1 MAGPIKARILAV
13 AIEQETDIILVR
25 QRTRSI
31 AAALGFDPQDQT
43 RITTAVSEIV
53 RNTLEYG
60 GGGRIEY
67 GISGIAAEQALT
79 IVVEDQGR
87 GIADPKAILEGRHR
101 STTGMGVG
109 IVGARRLMDG
119 FALDSTLG
127 KGTRVTMAKTLPKR
141 VQPLGTADMKRITA
155 ALSTQ
160 ELADPVAEVRRQ
172 NREMLAQLDALNQR
186 QGELNDVNRELQD
199 TNRGVVA
206 LYAELEERADHLRRA
221 DQLKSRFLSNM
232 SHEFR
237 TPLNSILSLSRLLL
251 SHSDGSLSAE
261 QEKQV
266 QFIRKSAENLIE
278 LVNDLLDLAKVE
290 AGKTVVSPRDFLVE
304 DLFSAL
310 RGMLRPLLVGDNVA
324 LIFEDATDIP
334 PLNTD
339 EGKISQILRNFISN
353 ALKFTERGE
362 VRIWAQYDREADT
375 VTFKVKDTGIGI
387 AAKDIDKIWEE
398 FSQVASPIQRR
409 VKGTGLGLPL
419 SRRLAELLRGATSV
433 DSEPGQGSV
442 FSLTVPRR
450 YLPVVEGDGAAT
462 RWNLDPACLP
472 VLCVENNAADS
483 FSLERALSRS
493 RYQVLPVRS
502 LAEAEETLSQVM
514 PAAVLL
520 DILLDGEE
528 SWRLLIKMRHSERW
542 ARVPVIVISTTGE
555 QAKANSFGADGFFEK
570 PIDPAELVR
579 TLDELTGVN
588 SVTKVLV
595 VDDEEVSRY
604 LVRQL
609 LPRGAFMIREAAT
622 AVDGLETLQQ
632 EMPDVILLDLNMKP
646 MSGFEFL
653 ERLGPTSGPPA
664 IVMTSMDVDDELR
677 GRLSGAAQVVSKF
690 DLTTETLVAAIRA
703 AVEARSARPS

>member
-1 MAGPIKARILAV
+1 MAKSFSVRLLAI
-13 AIEQETDIILVR
+13 AIEHETDIILVR
-25 QRTRSI
+25 QRTRNV
-31 AAALGFDPQDQT
+31 AAALGFDAQDQT

-67 GISGIAAEQALT
+67 GIAGSAPEQALT
-79 IVVEDQGR
+79 IMVEDQGR
-87 GIADPKAILEGRHR
+87 GIADPAAILEGRHR

-119 FALDSTLG
+119 FALDSAPG
-127 KGTRVTMAKTLPKR
+127 KGTRVSMAKTLPKR
-141 VQPLGTADMKRITA
+141 VQPLGTADLKRIA
-155 ALSTQ
+155 AAVSVQ

-172 NREMLAQLDALNQR
+172 NREMLAQLDDLTQR
-186 QGELNDVNRELQD
+186 QTELAYVNRELQD

-251 SHSDGSLSAE
+251 SRTDGVLSAE
-261 QEKQV
+261 QDKQV

-290 AGKTVVSPRDFLVE
+290 AGKTVVSPREFVVE

-310 RGMLRPLLVGDNVA
+310 RGMLRPLLVGDAVL

-334 PLNTD
+334 PMNGD
-339 EGKISQILRNFISN
+339 EGKVSQILRNFISN

-362 VRIWAQYDREADT
+362 VRVWAQYDRDAET
-375 VTFKVKDTGIGI
+375 VTFRVRDTGIGI
-387 AAKDIDKIWEE
+387 AARDIDTIWEE
-398 FSQVASPIQRR
+398 FGQVSSPIQKR

-419 SRRLAELLRGATSV
+419 SRRLAELLRGSVEV

-442 FSLTVPRR
+442 FTLTLPRHYVP
-450 YLPVVEGDGAAT
+450 PGESGDTAA
-462 RWNLDPACLP
+462 RWNVDPARLP
-472 VLCVENNAADS
+472 VLCVENNPADS

-493 RYQVLPVRS
+493 RYQVMPARS
-502 LAEAEETLSQVM
+502 LAEAEEALEQFM
-514 PAAVLL
+514 PAAMLL
-520 DILLDGEE
+520 DVLLDGEE

-542 ARVPVIVISTTGE
+542 ARVPVIVVSTTGE
-555 QAKANSFGADGFFEK
+555 EGKAHSFGADGFFSK
-570 PIDPAELVR
+570 PVDPAELVR
-579 TLDELTGVN
+579 TLDELTGAH

-609 LPRGAFMIREAAT
+609 LPRGAFDIREAAT
-622 AVDGLETLQQ
+622 AVDGLERLRQ
-632 EMPDVILLDLNMKP
+632 EAPDVILLDLNMKP

-653 ERLGPTSGPPA
+653 ERLGGATGPPA
-664 IVMTSMDVDDELR
+664 IVMTSMDVDEDLR
-677 GRLSGAAQVVSKF
+677 GRLTGAAQVVSKF
-690 DLTTETLVAAIRA
+690 DLTTDTLVAAIRA
-703 AVEARSARPS
+703 AVERREARSA

>member
-1 MAGPIKARILAV
+1 MSGSTKMRILTL
-13 AIEQETDIILVR
+13 AIEQETDIILAR
-25 QRTRSI
+25 QRTRAI
-31 AAALGFDPQDQT
+31 AGLLGFEPQDQT

-67 GISGIAAEQALT
+67 GLLGAPPDQALT
-79 IVVEDQGR
+79 IAVEDQGP
-87 GIADPKAILEGRHR
+87 GIADPQAILEGRHR

-119 FALDSTLG
+119 FTLDSARG
-127 KGTRVTMAKTLPKR
+127 KGTRVTMAKILPKR
-141 VQPLGTADMKRITA
+141 VQPVGLADLKRITG
-155 ALSTQ
+155 ALNVQ

-172 NREMLAQLDALNQR
+172 NREMLAQLDELTQR
-186 QGELNDVNRELQD
+186 QREINDVNRELQD

-251 SHSDGSLSAE
+251 SRSDGTLDAE

-290 AGKTVVSPRDFLVE
+290 AGKTVVTPREFLVE

-310 RGMLRPLLVGDNVA
+310 RGMLRPLLVGDAVV
-324 LIFEDATDIP
+324 LLFEDATDIP
-334 PLNTD
+334 PMNTD
-339 EGKISQILRNFISN
+339 EGKVSQILRNFISN

-362 VRIWAQYDREADT
+362 VRIWAQYDRDADT
-375 VTFKVKDTGIGI
+375 ITFKVRDTGIGI
-387 AAKDIDKIWEE
+387 AAKDIEAIWEE
-398 FSQVASPIQRR
+398 FAQVNSPIQSR

-419 SRRLAELLRGATSV
+419 SRRLAELLRGRVGV

-442 FSLTVPRR
+442 FALTLPRR
-450 YLPVVEGDGAAT
+450 YLPAVEGEEGES
-462 RWNLDPACLP
+462 RWVIDPERLP
-472 VLCVENNAADS
+472 VLCIENNPADA
-483 FSLERALSRS
+483 FSLERALARS
-493 RYQVLPVRS
+493 RYQVVPARS
-502 LAEAEETLSQVM
+502 LAEADAAFEQFM

-520 DILLDGEE
+520 DVLLDGEE
-528 SWRLLIKMRHSERW
+528 SWRLLIKLRHSERW
-542 ARVPVIVISTTGE
+542 ARVPVIVVSTTE
-555 QAKANSFGADGFFEK
+555 EEVKAHSFGADGFFSK
-570 PIDPAELVR
+570 PIDPILLVR
-579 TLDELTGVN
+579 TLDELTGAN

-609 LPRGAFMIREAAT
+609 LPRGAFDIREAAT
-622 AVDGLETLQQ
+622 AVDGLERLQH
-632 EMPDVILLDLNMKP
+632 ETPDIILLDLNMKP
-646 MSGFEFL
+646 MDGFEFL
-653 ERLGPTSGPPA
+653 DRLGMVPGPPA
-664 IVMTSMDVDDELR
+664 IVMTSMDIDEQLR
-677 GRLSGAAQVVSKF
+677 GRLTRAAQVVSKF
-690 DLTTETLVAAIRA
+690 DLTTDTLVAAIRA
-703 AVEARSARPS
+703 AVETQSPPPS

>member
-1 MAGPIKARILAV
+1 MGQSDMKARILTL
-13 AIEQETDIILVR
+13 AIEQETDIILAR
-25 QRTRSI
+25 QRTRNI
-31 AAALGFDPQDQT
+31 AALLGFDPQDQT

-60 GGGRIEY
+60 GGGRMEY
-67 GISGIAAEQALT
+67 GIQGTPPDQVLT
-79 IVVEDQGR
+79 ILVEDQGP
-87 GIADPKAILEGRHR
+87 GIADPRAILEGRHR

-119 FALDSTLG
+119 FALDSAPG

-141 VQPLGTADMKRITA
+141 VQPVGILDIKRITG
-155 ALSTQ
+155 ALSVQ
-160 ELADPVAEVRRQ
+160 EMADPVAEVRRQ
-172 NREMLAQLDALNQR
+172 NREMLTQLDELTQR
-186 QGELNDVNRELQD
+186 QSELNDVNRELQD

-251 SHSDGSLSAE
+251 SGSDGTLAPE
-261 QEKQV
+261 QLKQV

-290 AGKTVVSPRDFLVE
+290 AGKTVVTPREFVVE

-310 RGMLRPLLVGDNVA
+310 RGMLRPLLVGDAVL

-334 PLNTD
+334 PMNTD
-339 EGKISQILRNFISN
+339 EGKVSQILRNFISN
-353 ALKFTERGE
+353 ALKFTEKGE

-375 VTFKVKDTGIGI
+375 VTFKVRDTGIGI
-387 AAKDIDKIWEE
+387 ATQDIETIWEE
-398 FSQVASPIQRR
+398 FGQVSNPIQSR

-419 SRRLAELLRGATSV
+419 SRRLADLLRGRVAV
-433 DSEPGQGSV
+433 DSAPGQGSV
-442 FSLTVPRR
+442 FEVTVPRR
-450 YLPVVEGDGAAT
+450 YQAAEGADVSE
-462 RWNLDPACLP
+462 RWVLDPERLP
-472 VLCVENNAADS
+472 VLCVENNPADA
-483 FSLERALSRS
+483 FSLERALARS

-502 LAEAEETLSQVM
+502 LADAEEALKQVT

-520 DILLDGEE
+520 DVLLDGEE
-528 SWRLLIKMRHSERW
+528 SWRLLINLRHSDRW
-542 ARVPVIVISTTGE
+542 NRLPILVISTTDE
-555 QAKANSFGADGFFEK
+555 ETKAHSFGADGFFTK
-570 PIDPAELVR
+570 PVDPAELVR
-579 TLDELTGVN
+579 CLDDLTGAQ

-609 LPRGAFMIREAAT
+609 LPRGAFDIREAAT
-622 AVDGLETLQQ
+622 AADGLERVQQ
-632 EMPDVILLDLNMKP
+632 DRPDVILVDINMKP
-646 MSGFEFL
+646 MDGFEFL
-653 ERLGPTSGPPA
+653 SRLGMRPGPPA
-664 IVMTSMDVDDELR
+664 IVMTSMNIDESLR
-677 GRLSGAAQVVSKF
+677 GRLNGAAQVVSKF
-690 DLTTETLVAAIRA
+690 DLTTDTLVTAIRA
-703 AVEARSARPS
+703 AVDAKGAAP